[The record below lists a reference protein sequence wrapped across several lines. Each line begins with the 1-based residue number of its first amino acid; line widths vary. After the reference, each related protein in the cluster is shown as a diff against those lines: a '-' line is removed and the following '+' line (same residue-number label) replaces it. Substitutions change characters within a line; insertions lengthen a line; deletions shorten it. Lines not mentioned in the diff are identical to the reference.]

1 VDEDYNSHLSVTFR
15 GGFAE
20 EVALAASAFL
30 QSGDLV
36 RQACP
41 VLRRLTVYGARDEV
55 PALVGMPALG
65 GIPEL
70 VLADWITAFDARALA
85 PSLAMRG
92 LESLTLWVGSRHDAD
107 VIRTLASRPWD
118 GGPGQPPPHLLTFP
132 HLPGLREVVLV
143 QLYGGLV
150 AEHAGGHPD
159 RRANELAGEFNRLL
173 GRPVARVERPWARRF
188 PLNGQVGYGLLAGR
202 IRGRPVL
209 VCGGR
214 ETAVLQFDPDGR
226 QTQMDILD
234 FDDRLPGGNGE
245 EPDEQHLLALLGR
258 ERGFQPGPIFVREF
272 STDGGEVAILL
283 WGNYEDVISDP
294 DSRSDGDDH
303 EETCASL
310 SGYWMRDGNFTI
322 LHGNDYIAGPDGV
335 IHSS

>member
-1 VDEDYNSHLSVTFR
+1 
-15 GGFAE
+15 
-20 EVALAASAFL
+20 
-30 QSGDLV
+30 
-36 RQACP
+36 
-41 VLRRLTVYGARDEV
+41 
-55 PALVGMPALG
+55 
-65 GIPEL
+65 
-70 VLADWITAFDARALA
+70 
-85 PSLAMRG
+85 
-92 LESLTLWVGSRHDAD
+92 
-107 VIRTLASRPWD
+107 
-118 GGPGQPPPHLLTFP
+118 
-132 HLPGLREVVLV
+132 
-143 QLYGGLV
+143 
-150 AEHAGGHPD
+150 
-159 RRANELAGEFNRLL
+159 
-173 GRPVARVERPWARRF
+173 
-188 PLNGQVGYGLLAGR
+188 
-202 IRGRPVL
+202 
-209 VCGGR
+209 
-214 ETAVLQFDPDGR
+214 
-226 QTQMDILD
+226 MDILD